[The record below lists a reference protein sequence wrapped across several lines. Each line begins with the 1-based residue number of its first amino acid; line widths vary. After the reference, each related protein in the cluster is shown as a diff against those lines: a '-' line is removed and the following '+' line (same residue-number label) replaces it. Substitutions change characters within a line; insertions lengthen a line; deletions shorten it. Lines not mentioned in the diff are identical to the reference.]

1 MDKRKALPAR
11 MLKMIG
17 MRSTAS
23 FFDIRRASQRSICLI
38 GRESSHRQRRLP
50 THSRISP
57 RATDLRKCSDFVA
70 SQHGTALLRPLLSL
84 QEDLWP
90 LCASG
95 NVRSVGEDAPCER
108 GARPSC
114 PAARAMTADLL
125 SRLPDLE
132 READE
137 HEARARALRQI
148 IAGVRA
154 LNGHAA
160 AIVDPRFVEQNG
172 TVFVARSLQPNG
184 PRGREAVLSVMCER
198 PERIWKVIELKREIL
213 GRGWAP
219 TPKAV
224 EAALKRMRNL
234 GEVVCPRYGY
244 YKLPGALGAP
254 EASVPG

>member
-1 MDKRKALPAR
+1 
-11 MLKMIG
+11 
-17 MRSTAS
+17 
-23 FFDIRRASQRSICLI
+23 
-38 GRESSHRQRRLP
+38 
-50 THSRISP
+50 
-57 RATDLRKCSDFVA
+57 
-70 SQHGTALLRPLLSL
+70 
-84 QEDLWP
+84 
-90 LCASG
+90 
-95 NVRSVGEDAPCER
+95 
-108 GARPSC
+108 
-114 PAARAMTADLL
+114 MTADLL

-154 LNGHAA
+154 LNGQAA
-160 AIVDPRFVEQNG
+160 VLVDPRLIEQNG
-172 TVFVARSLQPNG
+172 TVFVARPLQPNG
-184 PRGREAVLSVMCER
+184 PRGREAVLSVMYER

-244 YKLPGALGAP
+244 YKLPGVLGAAD
-254 EASVPG
+254 ASVTG